1 MPVRFPA
8 ARQARIGHEKISDRT
23 QLKDRTSLM
32 DAEHINL
39 ISNQIQDLSNRVN
52 ELRGYL

>member
-1 MPVRFPA
+1 MRKWRVSPQL
-8 ARQARIGHEKISDRT
+8 ARLNPFRSRQDF
-23 QLKDRTSLM
+23 LM

-39 ISNQIQDLSNRVN
+39 IGNLLADLSNRVN